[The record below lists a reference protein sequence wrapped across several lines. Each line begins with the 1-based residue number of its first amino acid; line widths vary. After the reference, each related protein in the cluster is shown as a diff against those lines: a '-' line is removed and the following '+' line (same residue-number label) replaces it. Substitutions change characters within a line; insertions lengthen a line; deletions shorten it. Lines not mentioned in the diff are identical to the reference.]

1 MVLLGNWVGTL
12 SGRGGAS
19 LFGPSVCA
27 MLASSPPQAPGAGPW
42 LPFPSPKHLS
52 LTIKFSIFGVL
63 VSYFPGTERRSERD
77 WKRPFVLR
85 SLPNF
90 RIPSLCPFLLPR
102 PALYPNPVFIYHRPI
117 SPHIWQCIP
126 SLCVCEAFPPG
137 MTSFT
142 KKGQVHPSEM
152 HPGPALCPLAET

>member
-1 MVLLGNWVGTL
+1 MRAFCVCYV
-12 SGRGGAS
+12 S
-19 LFGPSVCA
+19 LFPTPGSWGWALVP
-27 MLASSPPQAPGAGPW
+27 LPQSQT
-42 LPFPSPKHLS
+42 LT

-90 RIPSLCPFLLPR
+90 PIPSLCPFLLPR
-102 PALYPNPVFIYHRPI
+102 PALYPNPIFIYHHPI
-117 SPHIWQCIP
+117 YPHIWQHVL
-126 SLCVCEAFPPG
+126 SLCVCEAFSLG

-142 KKGQVHPSEM
+142 KKGQVHSSER
-152 HPGPALCPLAET
+152 HPGPALCPLAGT